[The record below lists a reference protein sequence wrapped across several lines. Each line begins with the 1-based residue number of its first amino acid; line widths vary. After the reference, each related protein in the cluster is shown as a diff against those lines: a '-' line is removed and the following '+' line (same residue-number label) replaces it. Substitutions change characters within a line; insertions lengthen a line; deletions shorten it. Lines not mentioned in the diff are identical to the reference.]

1 MDLLATA
8 IGGPFDGMGGSFV
21 GEISCG
27 SLGGEEIKAEET
39 ATEGAAKIVIFDG
52 EKDGTSDCGV
62 DETEGVTGSVA
73 FVDTGVGDSTG
84 FWSPSLL
91 CVGDRTFLLLPR
103 NLLRVTLGFK
113 R

>member
-1 MDLLATA
+1 M
-8 IGGPFDGMGGSFV
+8 
-21 GEISCG
+21 
-27 SLGGEEIKAEET
+27 
-39 ATEGAAKIVIFDG
+39 
-52 EKDGTSDCGV
+52 
-62 DETEGVTGSVA
+62 A

-91 CVGDRTFLLLPR
+91 CGGDGTFLLLPR